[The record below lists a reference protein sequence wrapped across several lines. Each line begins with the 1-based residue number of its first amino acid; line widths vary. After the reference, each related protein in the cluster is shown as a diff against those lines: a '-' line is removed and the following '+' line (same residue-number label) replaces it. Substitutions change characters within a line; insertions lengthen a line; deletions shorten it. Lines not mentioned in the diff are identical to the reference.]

1 VAQDR
6 ERAVR
11 AALESAGLQPRDGDV
26 RVSGVDGLDELRG
39 RLPVGAR
46 VVLEADDVSPAA
58 LLARCTP
65 DWRVAL
71 YLEGNPDVY
80 VLEPR

>member
-1 VAQDR
+1 M
-6 ERAVR
+6 
-11 AALESAGLQPRDGDV
+11 
-26 RVSGVDGLDELRG
+26 
-39 RLPVGAR
+39 
-46 VVLEADDVSPAA
+46 SPAA